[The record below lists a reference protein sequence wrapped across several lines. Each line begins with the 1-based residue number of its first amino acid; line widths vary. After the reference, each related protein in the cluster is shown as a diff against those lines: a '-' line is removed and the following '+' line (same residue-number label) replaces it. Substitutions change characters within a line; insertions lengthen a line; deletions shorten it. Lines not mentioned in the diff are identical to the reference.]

1 MASPHW
7 DSWIVTGVT
16 SPHSLPCSK
25 RGAYIYWVV
34 PSPRAP
40 LPMAARKRRLDH
52 DLLWVAI
59 PAALFVVGAIS
70 LTLLLMRP
78 APPSEIVM
86 STGTAEGSYH
96 ATAVKYRDILARD
109 GVTLRL
115 WPSGGALENLRR
127 LSDGSARVDVA
138 LIQGGIVSAAPPEI
152 AQGLVSLGSVDSE
165 VLWVFYRG
173 DRTLDRLPPLGGK
186 MIAVGTETSGTA
198 ALAMVLLE
206 ATGIADPPT
215 TIMKIG
221 GRAAASLLLSG
232 GIDAAFFVASPHSP
246 VIQELLNAPAV
257 HLLSFSRADAY
268 TRKYFYLTKFILPQ
282 GAIDLV
288 QNIPERDVVLLGTT
302 NNLVVKDDLHPAL
315 AYLLLRAASEVHNAP
330 TLFSGLRQFPA
341 PNDTELPLSPEAA
354 RFYKSGPPLLQR
366 YLPFWGAN
374 LVDRLLVL
382 LLPALVV
389 LIPAGRLLPLLY
401 RWRVRSRIYRWYAIL
416 KEIEL
421 ELEERRSLEELDLI
435 LERLAKLDG
444 SIHRI
449 ETPLAYSENLY
460 VFRQHID
467 LVSQR
472 AQFAI
477 QRAKRHVIAEAQQPR
492 QPQTQEGFSASP

>member
-1 MASPHW
+1 
-7 DSWIVTGVT
+7 
-16 SPHSLPCSK
+16 
-25 RGAYIYWVV
+25 
-34 PSPRAP
+34 
-40 LPMAARKRRLDH
+40 MAARKRRLDR

-59 PAALFVVGAIS
+59 PATLFVVGAIA

-78 APPSEIVM
+78 APPSEMVM

-96 ATAVKYRDILARD
+96 AYAVKYRDILARD

-115 WPSGGALENLRR
+115 WPSGGAVENLRR
-127 LSDGSARVDVA
+127 LSDPSALVDVA
-138 LIQGGIVSAAPPEI
+138 LVQGGIVSAVPPEST
-152 AQGLVSLGSVDSE
+152 QGLQSLGSVHNE
-165 VLWVFYRG
+165 ILWVFHRG

-186 MIAVGTETSGTA
+186 MIAVGAENSGTA
-198 ALAMVLLE
+198 ALAMMLLE
-206 ATGIADPPT
+206 ASGIANPPT

-221 GRAAASLLLSG
+221 GRAAANLLLSG
-232 GIDAAFFVASPHSP
+232 AIDAAFFVASPNSP
-246 VIQELLNAPAV
+246 VIQELLNSKAV

-268 TRKYFYLTKFILPQ
+268 TRKYFYLTKFVLPQ

-288 QNIPERDVVLLGTT
+288 QDIPERDVVLLGTT
-302 NNLVVKDDLHPAL
+302 MNLVVKDDLHPAL

-330 TLFSGLRQFPA
+330 TLFSGLREFPA
-341 PNDTELPLSPEAA
+341 PNDTELLLSPEAA
-354 RFYKSGPPLLQR
+354 RFYKTGPPLLQR

-389 LIPAGRLLPLLY
+389 LIPAARLLPLLY
-401 RWRVRSRIYRWYAIL
+401 RWRVRSRVYRWYAIL

-421 ELEERRSLEELDLI
+421 ELEKRNSPEELDHI
-435 LERLAKLDG
+435 LDRLAKLDG

-449 ETPLAYSENLY
+449 DTPLAYSENLY
-460 VFRQHID
+460 AFRQHID

-472 AQFAI
+472 TQLAI
-477 QRAKRHVIAEAQQPR
+477 QRAKRNVVAELQQPPKPGTR
-492 QPQTQEGFSASP
+492 EGFSGSP

>member
-1 MASPHW
+1 
-7 DSWIVTGVT
+7 
-16 SPHSLPCSK
+16 
-25 RGAYIYWVV
+25 
-34 PSPRAP
+34 
-40 LPMAARKRRLDH
+40 MAASKRRLDR
-52 DLLWVAI
+52 DLLFVAI
-59 PAALFVVGAIS
+59 PATLVVVGA
-70 LTLLLMRP
+70 LGVTLLLMRP

-86 STGTAEGSYH
+86 STGAAEGSYH
-96 ATAVKYRDILARD
+96 DYAMKYRDILARD

-115 WPSGGALENLRR
+115 WPSGGAMENLHR
-127 LSDGSARVDVA
+127 LSDPSAHVDVA
-138 LIQGGIVSAAPPEI
+138 LVQGGMVSAVPPESS
-152 AQGLVSLGSVDSE
+152 QGLVSLGSVCNE

-186 MIAVGTETSGTA
+186 MIAIGAENSGTA
-198 ALAMVLLE
+198 ALAMALLE
-206 ATGIADPPT
+206 ATGIAKPPT

-221 GRAAASLLLSG
+221 GRAAESLLLSG

-246 VIQELLNAPAV
+246 IVQELLRAKNV

-268 TRKYFYLTKFILPQ
+268 TRRYFYLNKFILPQ
-282 GAIDLV
+282 GAFDLV
-288 QNIPERDVVLLGTT
+288 QNIPERDVVLIGTT
-302 NNLVVKDDLHPAL
+302 VNLVVKDDLHPAL

-330 TLFSGLRQFPA
+330 TLFSGLREFPA

-382 LLPALVV
+382 VLPALVV
-389 LIPAGRLLPLLY
+389 LIPAARLLPLLY
-401 RWRVRSRIYRWYAIL
+401 RWRVRSRIYRWYALL

-421 ELEERRSLEELDLI
+421 ELEERRTPAELDDI
-435 LERLAKLDG
+435 LERLEKLDG

-460 VFRQHID
+460 AFRQHID
-467 LVSQR
+467 LVRQR

-477 QRAKRHVIAEAQQPR
+477 QRAERNAIAELQPLR
-492 QPQTQEGFSASP
+492 KPETQGGFSALP

>member
-1 MASPHW
+1 
-7 DSWIVTGVT
+7 
-16 SPHSLPCSK
+16 
-25 RGAYIYWVV
+25 
-34 PSPRAP
+34 
-40 LPMAARKRRLDH
+40 MAARKRRLDR
-52 DLLWVAI
+52 DLLFVAI
-59 PAALFVVGAIS
+59 PATLVVVGAIGV
-70 LTLLLMRP
+70 TLLLMRP
-78 APPSEIVM
+78 APPTEIVM

-96 ATAVKYRDILARD
+96 EYAMKYRDILARD

-115 WPSGGALENLRR
+115 WPSGGAVENLRR
-127 LSDGSARVDVA
+127 LSDASAQVDVA
-138 LIQGGIVSAAPPEI
+138 LVQGGIVSAAPPEST
-152 AQGLVSLGSVDSE
+152 QGLESLGSVYNE

-173 DRTLDRLPPLGGK
+173 DRTLDRLPPLNGK
-186 MIAVGTETSGTA
+186 MIAIGAEKSGTA

-206 ATGIADPPT
+206 ATGIAKPPT
-215 TIMKIG
+215 TLMKIG

-246 VIQELLNAPAV
+246 IIQELLSAKGV
-257 HLLSFSRADAY
+257 HLLSFGRADAY
-268 TRKYFYLTKFILPQ
+268 TRRYFYLTKFILPQ
-282 GAIDLV
+282 GAIDMV
-288 QNIPERDVVLLGTT
+288 QNIPERDVVLVGTT
-302 NNLVVKDDLHPAL
+302 VNLVVKDDLHPAL

-330 TLFSGLRQFPA
+330 TLLSRLREFPA
-341 PNDTELPLSPEAA
+341 PNDTELPLSAEAA

-389 LIPAGRLLPLLY
+389 LIPAARLLPPLY
-401 RWRVRSRIYRWYAIL
+401 RWRVRSRIYRWYALL

-421 ELEERRSLEELDLI
+421 ELEERRTPTELADI
-435 LERLAKLDG
+435 LERLEKLDD

-467 LVSQR
+467 LVRQR

-477 QRAKRHVIAEAQQPR
+477 QRAGRNGIAELQQLRKPE
-492 QPQTQEGFSASP
+492 TQEGFSALA

>member
-1 MASPHW
+1 M
-7 DSWIVTGVT
+7 
-16 SPHSLPCSK
+16 
-25 RGAYIYWVV
+25 
-34 PSPRAP
+34 
-40 LPMAARKRRLDH
+40 ARKHRVNR
-52 DLLWVAI
+52 DLLIVAL
-59 PAALFVVGAIS
+59 PATFIVVGAIG
-70 LTLLLMRP
+70 LTLMLMRP

-96 ATAVKYRDILARD
+96 AYAMKYRDILARN

-115 WPSGGALENLRR
+115 WPSGGAVENLHR
-127 LSDGSARVDVA
+127 LSDPSAHVDVA
-138 LIQGGIVSAAPPEI
+138 LVQGGIASAVSPEST
-152 AQGLVSLGSVDSE
+152 QGLVSLGSVYNE

-173 DRTLDRLPPLGGK
+173 DRILDRLPPLDGK
-186 MIAVGTETSGTA
+186 MIAIGAEKSGTA

-206 ATGIADPPT
+206 ATGIANPPT

-221 GRAAASLLLSG
+221 GRAAADLLLSG
-232 GIDAAFFVASPHSP
+232 GIDAAFFVASPHAP
-246 VIQELLNAPAV
+246 IIQELLRAKNV

-268 TRKYFYLTKFILPQ
+268 TRRHFYLTTFILPQ
-282 GAIDLV
+282 GVFDMAE
-288 QNIPERDVVLLGTT
+288 NIPERDVVLVGTT
-302 NNLVVKDDLHPAL
+302 ANLVVKEDLHPAL
-315 AYLLLRAASEVHNAP
+315 VYLLLRAAAEVHNAP
-330 TLFSGLRQFPA
+330 TLFSGLRAFPA

-366 YLPFWGAN
+366 YLPYWGAN

-389 LIPAGRLLPLLY
+389 LIPAGRLLPQLY

-421 ELEERRSLEELDLI
+421 ELEERRRPEELEHI
-435 LERLAKLDG
+435 LDRLEKIDDA
-444 SIHRI
+444 IHRI

-460 VFRQHID
+460 AFRQHID
-467 LVSQR
+467 LVRQR

-477 QRAKRHVIAEAQQPR
+477 QRTERNAIAKVQELRKPG
-492 QPQTQEGFSASP
+492 TQESFTSSP

>member
-1 MASPHW
+1 
-7 DSWIVTGVT
+7 
-16 SPHSLPCSK
+16 
-25 RGAYIYWVV
+25 
-34 PSPRAP
+34 
-40 LPMAARKRRLDH
+40 MAARKRRLDR

-59 PAALFVVGAIS
+59 PATLFVVGAIA

-86 STGTAEGSYH
+86 STGTPGGSYH
-96 ATAVKYRDILARD
+96 DYAVKYRDILARD

-115 WPSGGALENLRR
+115 WPSGGAVDNLSR
-127 LSDGSARVDVA
+127 LSDPSAHVDVA
-138 LIQGGIVSAAPPEI
+138 LLQGGVVSAAPPES
-152 AQGLVSLGSVDSE
+152 AQGLVSLGSVYNE

-173 DRTLDRLPPLGGK
+173 DRTLDRLPPLNGK
-186 MIAVGTETSGTA
+186 MIAIGTENSGSA
-198 ALAMVLLE
+198 ALALVLLE
-206 ATGIADPPT
+206 ATGIANPPT

-221 GRAAASLLLSG
+221 GGAASSLLLSG

-246 VIQELLNAPAV
+246 FIQELLRAKNV
-257 HLLSFSRADAY
+257 HLLSFGRADAY
-268 TRKYFYLTKFILPQ
+268 TRRHFYLTKFILPQ
-282 GAIDLV
+282 GAFDLV

-302 NNLVVKDDLHPAL
+302 VNLVVKDDLHPAL
-315 AYLLLRAASEVHNAP
+315 AYLLLRAAAEVHNAP
-330 TLFSGLRQFPA
+330 TLFSGLREFPA

-354 RFYKSGPPLLQR
+354 RFYKSGPPFLQR

-389 LIPAGRLLPLLY
+389 LLPAARLLPLLY

-421 ELEERRSLEELDLI
+421 ELEKRHSPEELDHI
-435 LERLAKLDG
+435 LDRLAQLDG

-477 QRAKRHVIAEAQQPR
+477 QRAERNGIVEQQPR
-492 QPQTQEGFSASP
+492 KPQTSEGLSA

>member
-1 MASPHW
+1 
-7 DSWIVTGVT
+7 
-16 SPHSLPCSK
+16 
-25 RGAYIYWVV
+25 
-34 PSPRAP
+34 
-40 LPMAARKRRLDH
+40 MAARKRRLDQ

-59 PAALFVVGAIS
+59 PAALVVLGAIA

-86 STGTAEGSYH
+86 STGTPGGNYH
-96 ATAVKYRDILARD
+96 AYAVKYRDILARD

-115 WPSGGALENLRR
+115 WPSGGAVENLHR
-127 LSDGSARVDVA
+127 LSDPSARVDVG
-138 LIQGGIVSAAPPEI
+138 LVQGGIVSAAPPET
-152 AQGLVSLGSVDSE
+152 AQGLVSLGSVYNE

-173 DRTLDRLPPLGGK
+173 DRNRTLDRLPPLGGK
-186 MIAVGTETSGTA
+186 MIAIGAENSGTA
-198 ALAMVLLE
+198 ELAMVLLE
-206 ATGIADPPT
+206 ATGIAKPPT
-215 TIMKIG
+215 TLMKIG
-221 GRAAASLLLSG
+221 GSAAANLLLAG

-246 VIQELLNAPAV
+246 FIQQLLNAKSV
-257 HLLSFSRADAY
+257 HLLSFGRADAY
-268 TRKYFYLTKFILPQ
+268 TRRHFYLGKFILPQ
-282 GAIDLV
+282 GAINLV
-288 QNIPERDVVLLGTT
+288 QNVPERDVVLLGTT
-302 NNLVVKDDLHPAL
+302 VNLVAKDDLHPAL

-330 TLFSGLRQFPA
+330 TLFSGLREFPA

-354 RFYKSGPPLLQR
+354 RYYKSGPPLLQR

-382 LLPALVV
+382 VLPALVV
-389 LIPAGRLLPLLY
+389 LIPAARLLPLLY
-401 RWRVRSRIYRWYAIL
+401 RWRVRSRIYRWYATL

-421 ELEERRSLEELDLI
+421 ELEKRRSPEELHHI
-435 LERLAKLDG
+435 LGRLAELDG

-477 QRAKRHVIAEAQQPR
+477 QRAERNVIAELQQPR
-492 QPQTQEGFSASP
+492 QPEMQEGFSASP